1 MDHHVHAA
9 ITEGL
14 RQRGV
19 DVLTVHEDWAAQFDA
34 TVYGVVTT
42 GSAWRFLSFVE
53 TVVYIDRAEY
63 YIKEVER
70 IVGILVA
77 MIREAQSPQAQPHTD

>member
-1 MDHHVHAA
+1 MDHYVHAVM
-9 ITEGL
+9 TEGL

-19 DVLTVHEDWAAQFDA
+19 DVLTVHEDGATQFD
-34 TVYGVVTT
+34 VTT
-42 GSAWRFLSFVE
+42 GSAWRFLRFVE

-77 MIREAQSPQAQPHTD
+77 MIREAPSPQAQPHAA

>member
-1 MDHHVHAA
+1 MDHRVHAA

-19 DVLTVHEDWAAQFDA
+19 DVLTAHEDGATQFD
-34 TVYGVVTT
+34 VTKW
-42 GSAWRFLSFVE
+42 SAWRFLSFVG

-77 MIREAQSPQAQPHTD
+77 MIREAQSPQAQPHAA